1 MSIVKPLKAS
11 IYNVEKV
18 LLKRAIFDPT
28 QIYLEV
34 DRGNLSEYSILNI
47 YNTNAE
53 PNDGNHD
60 SEEAE
65 TPNCVYTK
73 WLNNGKLINI
83 NKPAFYLLDRVL
95 TYPDGSVRSL
105 SCVVGLINIHKQQ
118 LNLVE
123 RKNRNAINRRLTKT
137 QQVGEN
143 IRALQVGY
151 LNDSHL
157 ETEIL
162 AKVKTEIPHLC
173 LSTGKDTKL
182 QVSLW
187 QIPDEYN
194 DTISKFYKNI
204 DLTVMQDTTNFYTM
218 REYKDALRDAH
229 GDHQDDTKTY
239 DYSLAVI
246 TNIQHQAGAL
256 QMYIKAV
263 HKKYIDLNKLNQEL
277 QKNFTK
283 VDPENTT
290 TDDKANFTLQING
303 EKVAYRLKHN
313 DGVASDG
320 VSSDGVSNDKTTDDG
335 IVRNCYLYEELIL
348 NNCTLSP
355 NFNTDT
361 DIISIPHHS
370 RLSTMLQN
378 NSDDYV
384 IFYPCKLSHEE
395 EMRIIQGT
403 HIYPHK
409 TFFMDPPIF
418 DGLLINDITP
428 HTPKRPQS

>member
-47 YNTNAE
+47 YNTNVE
-53 PNDGNHD
+53 PNDEKN
-60 SEEAE
+60 AE
-65 TPNCVYTK
+65 NPNCVYTK
-73 WLNNGKLINI
+73 WINNGKLINI
-83 NKPAFYLLDRVL
+83 AKPAFYLLDRVL

-118 LNLVE
+118 LNLIE
-123 RKNRNAINRRLTKT
+123 RKNRNAVHRRLTKT
-137 QQVGEN
+137 KQVGEN

-162 AKVKTEIPHLC
+162 NKVKTEIPHLC

-218 REYKDALRDAH
+218 KEYKDALRDAH

-263 HKKYIDLNKLNQEL
+263 HKKYIDLNKLNQDL
-277 QKNFTK
+277 QKNFTE
-283 VDPENTT
+283 VDTENTT
-290 TDDKANFTLQING
+290 TDDKANFSLQING
-303 EKVAYRLKHN
+303 EKIAYKLKHN
-313 DGVASDG
+313 DEIL
-320 VSSDGVSNDKTTDDG
+320 DDG

-348 NNCTLSP
+348 SNCTLSP
-355 NFNTDT
+355 SFNTDADT
-361 DIISIPHHS
+361 VSIPHSS
-370 RLSTMLQN
+370 RLNTMLQN
-378 NSDDYV
+378 NIDDYV
-384 IFYPCKLSHEE
+384 IFYPCKLSHAE
-395 EMRIIQGT
+395 EMSIIQGS

-428 HTPKRPQS
+428 NKPKHTQG